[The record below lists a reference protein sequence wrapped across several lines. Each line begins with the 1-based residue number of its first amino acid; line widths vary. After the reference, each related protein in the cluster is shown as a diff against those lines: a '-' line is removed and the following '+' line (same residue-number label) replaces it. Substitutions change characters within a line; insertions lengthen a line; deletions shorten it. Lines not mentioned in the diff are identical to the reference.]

1 MYTLL
6 PSQVKPHLAY
16 LKKSFG
22 GSPSLADIKSGLLV
36 ALMAL
41 PLSLGIAKASG
52 FPPAL
57 GIISAI
63 VGGLFTGIAGGSA
76 ITIKGPAAGLITIV
90 SAALLAFDHS
100 LGTVA
105 AVLTTTAVLQFLLG
119 RLKLGALGSV
129 FPNSVVHGML
139 ASIGLIII
147 AKQIPVLL
155 GVDPKLYAGKNPI
168 PMFLD
173 IPWYFQEANPT
184 IATIGLIS
192 LVLLFLL
199 SNVRGKLFKTIP
211 PALIVIAATIGLSVF
226 LHLNTQGPSFALVKI
241 GDWTSLL
248 ELKPDFSKAGTFL
261 FWKFVLLFLF
271 VSSLES
277 LLTVKAFDFMKT
289 GAAKANSNKDL
300 EAQGIG
306 NFILG
311 LVGGLPIISEVVRT
325 TANVGF
331 GGKTAWANFFHG
343 LFLLIFLV
351 FLIPLIECIPNAA
364 LAALL
369 IFAGFRLTS
378 PKQYFQTYQVGK
390 EQLALFIA
398 TIVVTL
404 ASDLL
409 MGVLAGM
416 ILKLILH
423 SFKGVKPAQFFQTQ
437 VKEDPNNEHC
447 LLILGPCI
455 FSTILLY
462 QREFN
467 RAKAK
472 GIQSLDF
479 RQCPF
484 VDHSFMSFLQLYQVE
499 SELEF
504 KGLTDLKPFSDHP
517 LAARR
522 LIKKNL

>member
-1 MYTLL
+1 MKKHIQY
-6 PSQVKPHLAY
+6 VKN
-16 LKKSFG
+16 SFAG
-22 GSPSLADIKSGLLV
+22 NPNLGDLKSGLLV

-63 VGGLFTGIAGGSA
+63 VGGLVTGIAGGSA

-90 SAALLAFDHS
+90 SAALLAFNNS

-105 AVLTTTAVLQFLLG
+105 AILCITAVLQFILG
-119 RLKLGALGSV
+119 RLKLGALSSV

-155 GVDPKLYAGKNPI
+155 GVDPLMYAGKNPI
-168 PMFLD
+168 PMFLA
-173 IPWYFQEANPT
+173 IPSYFQASNPT
-184 IATIGLIS
+184 IAAVGMVS
-192 LVLLFLL
+192 LVLLFIL
-199 SNVRGKLFKTIP
+199 SNIRGKLFKTIP
-211 PALIVIAATIGLSVF
+211 PALIVITATIGLSIY
-226 LHLNTQGPSFALVKI
+226 LHLNTQAPSFALVQI

-248 ELKPDFSKAGTFL
+248 VLKPDFSKIGTIL

-277 LLTVKAFDFMKT
+277 LLTVKAFDFLKT
-289 GAAKANSNKDL
+289 GATKTNSNKDL

-311 LVGGLPIISEVVRT
+311 LIGGLPIISEVVRT

-343 LFLLIFLV
+343 LFLLIFMV
-351 FLIPLIECIPNAA
+351 ILIPVIEWIPNAA

-378 PKQYFQTYQVGK
+378 PKQYFHTYQVGK
-390 EQLALFIA
+390 EQLALFLV

-409 MGVLAGM
+409 MGVLAGI
-416 ILKLILH
+416 ILKFVLH
-423 SFKGVKPAQFFQTQ
+423 LFQGVKPAQFFQTHVQ
-437 VKEDPNNEHC
+437 VDPNNKQN
-447 LLILGPCI
+447 LLILGPCV
-455 FSTILLY
+455 FSSILFY
-462 QREFN
+462 QRVFN
-467 RAKAK
+467 RSEAN
-472 GIQSLDF
+472 GIRTLDF
-479 RQCPF
+479 SQCPF
-484 VDHSFMSFLQLYQVE
+484 VDHSFMSYLQQYQVE
-499 SELEF
+499 SGLEF
-504 KGLTDLKPFSDHP
+504 KGLNNLKPLSDHT

-522 LIKKNL
+522 LI

>member
-1 MYTLL
+1 MKLHVDYI
-6 PSQVKPHLAY
+6 
-16 LKKSFG
+16 KKSFG
-22 GSPSLADIKSGLLV
+22 GSPKLADIKSGLLV

-57 GIISAI
+57 GVLSAI

-90 SAALLAFDHS
+90 SAALLAFDNS

-105 AVLTTTAVLQFLLG
+105 AILCITAVLQFILG
-119 RLKLGALGSV
+119 RLKLGALSSV

-147 AKQIPVLL
+147 AKQIPILL

-173 IPWYFQEANPT
+173 IPTYFQEANLT

-199 SNVRGKLFKTIP
+199 SNVRGKLFNTIP

-226 LHLNTQGPSFALVKI
+226 LHLNTQGPSFALVNI

-331 GGKTAWANFFHG
+331 GGKTAWANLFHG
-343 LFLLIFLV
+343 LFLLIFLL

-390 EQLALFIA
+390 EQLALFSTTIA
-398 TIVVTL
+398 ATL

-409 MGVLAGM
+409 MGVLAGI
-416 ILKLILH
+416 ILKFVLH
-423 SFKGVKPAQFFQTQ
+423 FLQGVKVPMFFQTKVQ
-437 VKEDPNNEHC
+437 VDPNNENN
-447 LLILGPCI
+447 LLILGPCV
-455 FSTILLY
+455 FSAILLY
-462 QREFN
+462 QRVFN
-467 RAKAK
+467 QAKAN
-472 GIQSLDF
+472 GIRTLDF
-479 RQCPF
+479 SQCPF
-484 VDHSFMSFLQLYQVE
+484 VDHSFMSFLQQYQAE
-499 SELEF
+499 SGLEL
-504 KGLTDLKPFSDHP
+504 KGLTELKPFSKHP

-522 LIKKNL
+522 LA

>member
-1 MYTLL
+1 MKKHLSY
-6 PSQVKPHLAY
+6 VKN
-16 LKKSFG
+16 SFAG
-22 GSPSLADIKSGLLV
+22 NPNLGDLKSGLLV
-36 ALMAL
+36 ALIAL

-90 SAALLAFDHS
+90 SAALLAFDNS
-100 LGTVA
+100 LGIVA
-105 AVLTTTAVLQFLLG
+105 AILCITAVFQFVIG
-119 RLKLGALGSV
+119 RLKLGALSSV

-155 GVDPKLYAGKNPI
+155 GDDPRLYAGKNPI
-168 PMFLD
+168 PMFLE
-173 IPWYFQEANPT
+173 IPSYFKEANPT
-184 IATIGLIS
+184 ISAIGLVS
-192 LVLLFLL
+192 LVLLFIL

-211 PALIVIAATIGLSVF
+211 PALVVITATIGLSIY
-226 LHLNTQGPSFALVKI
+226 LHLNTQAPNFALVKI
-241 GDWTSLL
+241 GDWKSLIQ
-248 ELKPDFSKAGTFL
+248 LKPDFSKIGTL
-261 FWKFVLLFLF
+261 VFWKFVLLFLF

-277 LLTVKAFDFMKT
+277 LLTVKAFDNIKT

-311 LVGGLPIISEVVRT
+311 LIGGLPIISEVVRT

-351 FLIPLIECIPNAA
+351 ILIPVIEWIPNAA

-378 PKQYFQTYQVGK
+378 PKQYFHTFKVGK
-390 EQLALFIA
+390 EQLALFLV

-409 MGVLAGM
+409 MGVLAGI
-416 ILKLILH
+416 ILKFVMHL
-423 SFKGVKPAQFFQTQ
+423 FQGVKPAQFFQTQ
-437 VKEDPNNEHC
+437 VQVDPNNKQN
-447 LLILGPCI
+447 LLILGPCV
-455 FSTILLY
+455 FSTILFY
-462 QREFN
+462 QRVFN
-467 RAKAK
+467 RYEAD
-472 GIQSLDF
+472 GIRTLDF
-479 RQCPF
+479 SQCPF
-484 VDHSFMSFLQLYQVE
+484 VDHSFMSYLQQYKAE
-499 SELEF
+499 SEMEF
-504 KGLTDLKPFSDHP
+504 KGLNNLKPLSDHP

-522 LIKKNL
+522 LI

>member
-1 MYTLL
+1 
-6 PSQVKPHLAY
+6 
-16 LKKSFG
+16 
-22 GSPSLADIKSGLLV
+22 
-36 ALMAL
+36 
-41 PLSLGIAKASG
+41 
-52 FPPAL
+52 
-57 GIISAI
+57 
-63 VGGLFTGIAGGSA
+63 
-76 ITIKGPAAGLITIV
+76 
-90 SAALLAFDHS
+90 
-100 LGTVA
+100 
-105 AVLTTTAVLQFLLG
+105 
-119 RLKLGALGSV
+119 
-129 FPNSVVHGML
+129 
-139 ASIGLIII
+139 
-147 AKQIPVLL
+147 
-155 GVDPKLYAGKNPI
+155 
-168 PMFLD
+168 
-173 IPWYFQEANPT
+173 
-184 IATIGLIS
+184 
-192 LVLLFLL
+192 
-199 SNVRGKLFKTIP
+199 
-211 PALIVIAATIGLSVF
+211 VIDSKRTRKER
-226 LHLNTQGPSFALVKI
+226 QRW
-241 GDWTSLL
+241 GDDS
-248 ELKPDFSKAGTFL
+248 
-261 FWKFVLLFLF
+261 
-271 VSSLES
+271 
-277 LLTVKAFDFMKT
+277 
-289 GAAKANSNKDL
+289 KANSNKDL
-300 EAQGIG
+300 EAQGFG

-447 LLILGPCI
+447 LLVLGPCI